1 VKLKKRK
8 WLILG
13 GSGLVLTLVL
23 VTMLFNLR
31 SPQNLHYRVDM
42 ADRGTPLRTVT
53 IYYLAADLLALA
65 PQQREI
71 LSGNSRREQAQALVE
86 YLSRSSLGLR
96 APLPSGTDL
105 VHYFEDTEGLAVL
118 NFNERIGMVRGR
130 GIAEERLRLS
140 ALVRTM
146 AENMGGVK
154 RVRLL
159 MLGRP
164 LESWGAHLVPEP
176 ELEVSEW

>member
-1 VKLKKRK
+1 
-8 WLILG
+8 
-13 GSGLVLTLVL
+13 
-23 VTMLFNLR
+23 
-31 SPQNLHYRVDM
+31 M

-53 IYYLAADLLALA
+53 IYYLAADSLALA

-71 LSGNSRREQAQALVE
+71 LGGKSRREQAQALVK
-86 YLSRSSLGLR
+86 YLSQSSGGLR
-96 APLPSGTDL
+96 APLPPGTDL
-105 VHYFEDTEGLAVL
+105 VHYFEDTDGLAVL
-118 NFNERIGMVRGR
+118 NFNERIAVVRGQ

-146 AENMGGVK
+146 AENMSGVK

-164 LESWGAHLVPEP
+164 LEGWGAHLVPEL
-176 ELEVSEW
+176 ELEASEW

>member
-1 VKLKKRK
+1 VKLKKRG
-8 WLILG
+8 WIILG
-13 GSGLVLTLVL
+13 GAGFVAALVL
-23 VTMLFNLR
+23 VIMLMNLR
-31 SPQNLHYRVDM
+31 SPQILHYRVDM

-53 IYYLAADLLALA
+53 IYYLASDSLALA
-65 PQQREI
+65 PQQREV
-71 LSGNSRREQAQALVE
+71 LGGQSRREQAQALVK
-86 YLSRSSLGLR
+86 YLSQSSQGLR
-96 APLPSGTDL
+96 AALPPGTEL
-105 VHYFEDTEGLAVL
+105 VHYFEDTGGLAVL
-118 NFNERIGMVRGR
+118 NFNERIGAVRGQ

-146 AENMGGVK
+146 AENMGEVK

-164 LESWGAHLVPEP
+164 LDSWGAHLVPEL